1 MAHPYATQAKA
12 SGKEK
17 LRALGGKTPHNQ
29 SDGDRRMSGMKN
41 GESLKAMSYPLKD
54 HGQGSGE
61 GRLDQ
66 AKARK

>member
-1 MAHPYATQAKA
+1 MAHPYQSEAK
-12 SGKEK
+12 STGKAK

-41 GESLKAMSYPLKD
+41 GEGLKAMSYPLNN